1 MHPVEK
7 RWCVL
12 AEGRQSSPVPEHTRG
27 EVEQGLAE
35 REGLAGRDGHCT
47 SHRVWTSPDGHRED
61 FSRAAAVVRPG
72 QRREQEGCGRQD
84 HP

>member
-12 AEGRQSSPVPEHTRG
+12 AEGRQSSPVPEHTHERWSRAWRRG
-27 EVEQGLAE
+27 RAWLAGMDTAPHTECGRHLMVTGKTSAGQRQWSGLAN
-35 REGLAGRDGHCT
+35 GG
-47 SHRVWTSPDGHRED
+47 
-61 FSRAAAVVRPG
+61 SRA
-72 QRREQEGCGRQD
+72 GCGRQG